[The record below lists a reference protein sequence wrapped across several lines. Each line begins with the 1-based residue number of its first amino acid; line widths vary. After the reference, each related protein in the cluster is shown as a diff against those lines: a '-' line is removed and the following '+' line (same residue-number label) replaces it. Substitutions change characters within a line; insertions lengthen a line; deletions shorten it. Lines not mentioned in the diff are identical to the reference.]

1 MDVAMLCA
9 HGQISPVETLDAT
22 LSKNKSHAQTWFQ
35 LSCVQYL
42 TRHNRRGSESLHL
55 LKITSTFENLSCNK
69 RSSLSRSNPW
79 IKLVEWR
86 AGPNLISSIRRGRA
100 TLDLIS
106 SKLSSGHGAFVRLLF
121 KLKLQN
127 VSDVRLLKLQGNLQ
141 YSPSSNLSN
150 IIPFPF
156 SKGSHHQ
163 FRRSLSIAQTN
174 QAQQALSNSQFGRYA
189 NGSCWINW
197 SAWCGNTWT

>member
-1 MDVAMLCA
+1 MWPCYA
-9 HGQISPVETLDAT
+9 HTVKAPLSRHLVQLFWRISHTRRLDFSLRTA
-22 LSKNKSHAQTWFQ
+22 SHSTQP
-35 LSCVQYL
+35 LRL
-42 TRHNRRGSESLHL
+42 R
-55 LKITSTFENLSCNK
+55 ITSNLEITSILENWSCNK
-69 RSSLSRSNPW
+69 RSSLSRSNRW
-79 IKLVEWR
+79 IKPVEWR
-86 AGPNLISSIRRGRA
+86 AEPNLISSIRRGRA

-106 SKLSSGHGAFVRLLF
+106 SKTCVWTWSFVRLLF

-127 VSDVRLLKLQGNLQ
+127 VSELLKLQGNLQ

-163 FRRSLSIAQTN
+163 FRRSLSKAQTT
-174 QAQQALSNSQFGRYA
+174 QAQQTLSNSQFGRFA

-197 SAWCGNTWT
+197 SAWGGNTWT